1 VYVNHRRPNTPVTL
15 LSSGPGRFVVRT
27 AYLFEPVPLEKAAE
41 EFGFDYR
48 GDGITIVGAH
58 QPPAGTR

>member
-1 VYVNHRRPNTPVTL
+1 VAL

-48 GDGITIVGAH
+48 GDGIIIVGVVGAH

>member
-1 VYVNHRRPNTPVTL
+1 VAL